1 MGALTIPQQSL
12 AEELVK
18 QFGATS
24 VQNVPLRVGLKLEEF
39 DEDVATESWPFREL
53 VGGLMLLAILTRP
66 AFSNAVRSVARY
78 CSTPKAVHWKAALG
92 ILAYINGTSSFGIA
106 YRRGTLAG
114 IFYSFLPTQTTPVKQ
129 PTGDLCLAE

>member
-1 MGALTIPQQSL
+1 MGALTIPQQSF
-12 AEELVK
+12 AEEFVK

-24 VQNVPLRVGLKLEEF
+24 VQNVPLRVGLKLVEF

-53 VGGLMLLAILTRP
+53 VGGLMLTRP
-66 AFSNAVRSVARY
+66 DISNAVRSVARY

-92 ILAYINGTSSFGIA
+92 ILAYINDASSFGIT

-114 IFYSFLPTQTTPVKQ
+114 IF
-129 PTGDLCLAE
+129 